1 MWVSFPS
8 FIHGYIKTIPG
19 LEHATIKDNIIFG
32 SPRGY
37 DEDRYL
43 AVIEACALI
52 PDLDLLEAGDQTG
65 DCTDLSKATQ
75 LIRPQKLARR
85 VLLYLGDNGLA

>member
-1 MWVSFPS
+1 MVV
-8 FIHGYIKTIPG
+8 FIQKISG
-19 LEHATIKDNIIFG
+19 LEHATIKDNITFG

-65 DCTDLSKATQ
+65 KFTSSPKVAHTHRL
-75 LIRPQKLARR
+75 
-85 VLLYLGDNGLA
+85 